1 MPETHAIPPDL
12 DALDSAALKALIRS
26 QQELLLS
33 SRNEIENLKLLIA
46 KLRRMQFGTR
56 SEKLDRHI
64 EQLELRLEDLES
76 SELQADEIVPDPVL
90 PAAIVEAF
98 LPVRKQPVRKPL
110 SASLPRETETHM
122 PDHEACPDCG
132 GALRP
137 LGEDVSETLE
147 YVPARFK
154 VVRHVRPKLS
164 CGGCDRIVQKPA
176 PSRAIDKGLPGP
188 GLLAHMLVAKY
199 ADHLPLYRQEAIYAR
214 GGVELSRSTLAG
226 WVGAVCR
233 TMAPLGEALR
243 RYVLDAKK
251 LHGDD
256 TPVPVLAPGNGKTRT
271 GRLWTYV
278 RDDRPA
284 GSAAAPAVWFAYSR
298 DRRGEHPQGH
308 LKEFRGTLQ
317 ADGYAGFNELYE
329 SGGIRE
335 AACWAHVRRKFF
347 DLYKAH
353 GSASAKEALE
363 RIAQLYGV
371 ESEIR
376 GRSPDKRLM
385 EREARSR
392 PMLESMRAWMDK
404 TLGQVSKKSP
414 LAVAIRYALGRW
426 AALTRY
432 CGDGGLEIDNNA
444 AERALRTVALGRKN
458 YLFAGSDAGG
468 QRAAA
473 LYGLIGSAKL
483 NGIDPEAY
491 LRHVLERIADHP
503 VKRIAE
509 LLPWNVQLTAVADA
523 IVAHTKSGLVPAYSQ
538 VDACLV

>member
-90 PAAIVEAF
+90 PAAVVEAF

-329 SGGIRE
+329 GGGIRE

-491 LRHVLERIADHP
+491 LRYVLERIADHP